1 MSEKKT
7 MVNADGSTDWRLL
20 REFAAVELTQSFI
33 LSWHLE
39 GAALCID
46 IDVQLTPDHPFYEE
60 PRPAEKVCIRPALI
74 EFPHA
79 RTIEADGVSASQG
92 VSEAITALRLGAIS
106 GLRRL
111 ADGRYEL
118 EGGFGVVL
126 IAAERPILRLKR
138 LPGNAGVMT

>member
-1 MSEKKT
+1 M
-7 MVNADGSTDWRLL
+7 NADGSTDWRLL

-33 LSWHLE
+33 LSWHVE

-79 RTIEADGVSASQG
+79 RTIEADGVSASQD

>member
-1 MSEKKT
+1 
-7 MVNADGSTDWRLL
+7 MVNANGSTDWRLL
-20 REFAAVELTQSFI
+20 REFAAVDLTQSFV

-79 RTIEADGVSASQG
+79 RTIEADGVSASQD

>member
-1 MSEKKT
+1 MSDNKT

-20 REFAAVELTQSFI
+20 REFAGVDLTHSFV

-46 IDVQLTPDHPFYEE
+46 IDVQLTPEHPFYEE

-79 RTIEADGVSASQG
+79 RTIESDGVSNCKDLAE
-92 VSEAITALRLGAIS
+92 VITVLGLGAIS
-106 GLRRL
+106 GLCRL
-111 ADGRYEL
+111 AGGRYEL
-118 EGGFGVVL
+118 EGDFGIVL

-138 LPGNAGVMT
+138 D

>member
-33 LSWHLE
+33 LSWHVE

-79 RTIEADGVSASQG
+79 RTIEADGVSASQD

>member
-1 MSEKKT
+1 MSDNKT
-7 MVNADGSTDWRLL
+7 MVNADGSTNWRRL
-20 REFAAVELTQSFI
+20 REFSGVDLTHSFV

-46 IDVQLTPDHPFYEE
+46 IDVQLTPEHPFYEE

-79 RTIEADGVSASQG
+79 RTIESDGVSNCKDLA
-92 VSEAITALRLGAIS
+92 EAITVLGLGAIS
-106 GLRRL
+106 GLCRL
-111 ADGRYEL
+111 AGGRYEL
-118 EGGFGVVL
+118 EGDFGIVL

-138 LPGNAGVMT
+138 D